1 VKEIHKTNS
10 RFLKTV
16 FYRNMVSGA
25 VNNVFSTMDTKFHSV
40 HRRLLASPIS
50 DSSLTRFEPLI
61 TDRINLT
68 VSKIKQELESRGV
81 ADVFKWWFF
90 MATDIIGELSF
101 GDSFRMLEA
110 GKVCGHIGKPV
121 WEEICANTR
130 YDCRKINTP

>member
-16 FYRNMVSGA
+16 FYRNLASGA
-25 VNNVFSTMDTKFHSV
+25 VHTVFSTRDTKFHSV

-61 TDRINLT
+61 ADRINLT

-101 GDSFRMLEA
+101 GDSFGMLEA
-110 GKVCGHIGKPV
+110 GKVCGHIRETNMG
-121 WEEICANTR
+121 R
-130 YDCRKINTP
+130 DLR